1 MAREES
7 VHGGHRERMRKRFLD
22 HGLDNF
28 ADHEVLEL
36 LLYYAIPRGDVNPTA
51 HALLKEFGS
60 LAAVLD
66 ADPMD
71 LQKITGVGARAS
83 ELLHLMP
90 PLFRRYRLS
99 ESDAG
104 VFDTTDKV
112 GRYLVNY
119 YIGHV
124 NELLTVI
131 LLDNRCRM
139 LSVQALEEGNPHSV
153 KINYRAL
160 MNAVLRYNAVSV
172 ILAHNHPNGT
182 CVPSREDFI
191 ETRMV
196 RDFLQKVG
204 VKLVDH
210 IVVAGTEW
218 TSVSGYT

>member
-1 MAREES
+1 MAKEPS
-7 VHGGHRERMRKRFLD
+7 VHGGHRERMRKRFLE

-28 ADHEVLEL
+28 SDHEVLEL
-36 LLYYAIPRGDVNPTA
+36 LLYYAIPRGDVNPIA
-51 HALLKEFGS
+51 HELLQEFGS
-60 LAAVLD
+60 LAAVLE
-66 ADPMD
+66 ADPLE
-71 LQKITGVGARAS
+71 LQKVSGVGERAAQ
-83 ELLHLMP
+83 LIHLMP

-99 ESDAG
+99 ESNKG
-104 VFDTTDKV
+104 VFDTTEKV
-112 GRYLVNY
+112 GHYLVNY

-131 LLDNRCRM
+131 LLDNSCRM
-139 LSVQALEEGNPHSV
+139 LSVQALAEGDPHSV
-153 KINYRAL
+153 RINYRTL
-160 MNAVLRYNAVSV
+160 MNAVLRHNAVSV
-172 ILAHNHPNGT
+172 ILAHNHPGGN

-210 IVVAGTEW
+210 IIVAGTEW